1 MKLITEL
8 NTEEVVTETNKNFRI
23 KVVGINYVGKAIS
36 TSVGFA
42 GLADILQDEG
52 LAKRICKKA
61 LESTLDI
68 YEHKLRRGLRLK
80 FESR

>member
-1 MKLITEL
+1 MKLISEL
-8 NTEEVVTETNKNFRI
+8 NTEEVISETNRNFRI

-36 TSVGFA
+36 ESVGFS
-42 GLADILQDEG
+42 GLAGILGDDG
-52 LAKRICKKA
+52 LAERICKKA
-61 LESTLDI
+61 LQSTEDI